1 MSTGPTYFTTE
12 EADEILMNDF
22 VLGTSVLIGGEI
34 SKAND
39 LYDNLGELWFNTE
52 QKLSGL
58 KGEAAHEPTEESSL
72 VEDVR
77 FAVEHTL
84 TQLWDTEPPVT
95 KGRSLAGRRVPL
107 KMSAIAA
114 SYSKHATKALAP
126 KVEPLVAAAATEQQ
140 PAGSFQNQLVAKMN
154 GTPNGNPLPT
164 IPEETP
170 AFESG
175 NGQGPRPRAP
185 QVSPQL
191 THAAARLLNPG
202 PPPLRNPERWG
213 TSPASRCT
221 SSKRRARSR
230 TGSRP

>member
-1 MSTGPTYFTTE
+1 MSTEPTYFTTE

-58 KGEAAHEPTEESSL
+58 KREAAHEPTEDSSL

-84 TQLWDTEPPVT
+84 TQLCDTEPPVT
-95 KGRSLAGRRVPL
+95 KGRSIAGRRVL

-114 SYSKHATKALAP
+114 SYSKHATKA
-126 KVEPLVAAAATEQQ
+126 
-140 PAGSFQNQLVAKMN
+140 
-154 GTPNGNPLPT
+154 
-164 IPEETP
+164 
-170 AFESG
+170 
-175 NGQGPRPRAP
+175 RAP
-185 QVSPQL
+185 
-191 THAAARLLNPG
+191 
-202 PPPLRNPERWG
+202 
-213 TSPASRCT
+213 
-221 SSKRRARSR
+221 
-230 TGSRP
+230 